1 MSYED
6 ALADLKAEFGK
17 KTLLTPEDIAPY
29 IDKSPAAQAA
39 LRTRNRFPF
48 ATKTIGGRIV
58 VSIYD
63 LARYIGGVP
72 RANEATDTTPAPAP
86 IKQAKK
92 ATNGTEKYKP
102 FRRPKSLGKALLA
115 LRKQVNDA
123 ALQLQFRETVL
134 AELEAIE
141 LSRESRPAKRS
152 NRPHP

>member
-39 LRTRNRFPF
+39 LRTRKRFPF

-63 LARYIGGVP
+63 LARYIGGEP
-72 RANEATDTTPAPAP
+72 SAQEAPAVAAVQAVA
-86 IKQAKK
+86 KQPHK
-92 ATNGTEKYKP
+92 GTQGAEKYKP
-102 FRRPKSLGKALLA
+102 YRRPPSLGKALMA
-115 LRKQVNDA
+115 LRKKVIDA
-123 ALQLQFRETVL
+123 ALQLQFQQAVF
-134 AELEAIE
+134 AQLEAIE
-141 LSRESRPAKRS
+141 LDRVTRPRRREPKKQS
-152 NRPHP
+152 